1 MIVHEDILIAIAEEL
16 AALSPLNCYFNI
28 KTHRFYMIPSQ
39 ESEDWTEMA
48 GYSDALSIINSDLP
62 NFIIL
67 DPPFPYQKFDF
78 MQAFA
83 EQIGDEGIKQALT
96 QPKPFR
102 HFKQALRDLGGDMIR
117 QWGKFEVDC
126 HVDYIKQLLSKYN

>member
-1 MIVHEDILIAIAEEL
+1 MLVQEEILIAIAEEL

-39 ESEDWTEMA
+39 EYSEMA
-48 GYSDALSIINSDLP
+48 GYSNALNIINSDLP
-62 NFIIL
+62 NFIII

-78 MQAFA
+78 MKAFA
-83 EQIGDEGIKQALT
+83 EQINDEATKQALT

-126 HVDYIKQLLSKYN
+126 HVEYIKNILSKYN